1 MLKLQAFL
9 REMGMHHAI
18 YIEPFEGPDVVSLNY
33 RYAGLHH
40 PDHPAGPLPYLGPIL
55 PTLVGRA
62 IQEAAE
68 AVADLGQIELARQK
82 WGIPTG
88 SGEGEGVEFKC
99 KNRR

>member
-9 REMGMHHAI
+9 GEMGMQHAI
-18 YIEPFEGPDVVSLNY
+18 YTEPFEGPDVVPLTTSMQDCIIQTTLPAHY
-33 RYAGLHH
+33 RT
-40 PDHPAGPLPYLGPIL
+40 LGPIL
-55 PTLVGRA
+55 PTLVGRT

-68 AVADLGQIELARQK
+68 AVADLGKIELARQK

-88 SGEGEGVEFKC
+88 SGEGEGVKFKC